1 MLRCRAYS
9 EEEILVILF
18 AEVGCHDVDVHAE
31 GHQDCLSL
39 NRIVQLEVYLLQSKL
54 NVISNR
60 LIQILILTH

>member
-1 MLRCRAYS
+1 M
-9 EEEILVILF
+9 ILF

-60 LIQILILTH
+60 LIQNLILTH